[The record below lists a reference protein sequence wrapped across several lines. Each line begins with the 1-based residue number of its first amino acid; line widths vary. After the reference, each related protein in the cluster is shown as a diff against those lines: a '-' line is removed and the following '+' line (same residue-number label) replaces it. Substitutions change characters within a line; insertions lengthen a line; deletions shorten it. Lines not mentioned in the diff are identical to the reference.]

1 MERSSLL
8 LLLLLL
14 PSPHLAL
21 LLSPLLFPQCQI
33 VAALGDREDVVQLVG
48 YMGGGAMGR

>member
-1 MERSSLL
+1 MMERSSLL

-21 LLSPLLFPQCQI
+21 LLSPLLPRCQI
-33 VAALGDREDVVQLVG
+33 LAALGDGEDVVQLVG
-48 YMGGGAMGR
+48 FMGGAMGR